1 MMPAFDFTIWDGRA
15 RNPEAPFKRYT
26 QEAPTLDQALAAV
39 SHHYAK
45 IAKRRMEDRMADE
58 GYKPPP
64 MGNYTLVEDFKIM
77 PTSSV
82 VNILLTDSQI
92 LEERRKRI
100 IKP

>member
-1 MMPAFDFTIWDGRA
+1 VPKFEFTIWDGRA
-15 RNPEAPFKRYT
+15 RNPEVPFKRYT

-45 IAKRRMEDRMADE
+45 IAKRRMEERMAHPAYLPCKE
-58 GYKPPP
+58 PGY
-64 MGNYTLVEDFKIM
+64 NFVEDFKIM
-77 PTSSV
+77 LTSSV